1 MSINFELKLRLG
13 EPTMKKIKAKHY
25 IDTIIFSIDLIIK
38 GLKNELK
45 QKIDNLNIGIT
56 GEQFVVLDTIYCYP
70 DIYQQKLSDILSKDK
85 SNTTRILGVL
95 EEKGYIQKTISRHNN
110 RLVNLLNITD
120 KGEQIIENNMPNMK
134 KFLTN
139 VFENITDEEI
149 DLLHKLSAK
158 FQKDLSKVIKA

>member
-1 MSINFELKLRLG
+1 
-13 EPTMKKIKAKHY
+13 MKEIKAKHY
-25 IDTIIFSIDLIIK
+25 VDTIIFSIDLIIK
-38 GLKNELK
+38 GLKSELK

-70 DIYQQKLSDILSKDK
+70 NIYQQKLSDILSKDK

-95 EEKGYIQKTISRHNN
+95 EKKGYISKTVSKNKN
-110 RLVNLLNITD
+110 RLVNLLNITE
-120 KGEQIIENNMPNMK
+120 KGEKIIKNNMPNMK

-149 DLLHKLSAK
+149 DLLHTLSAK
-158 FQKDLSKVIKA
+158 FQKDLSNAIN